1 MSFSSGPFVP
11 RAERHL
17 PFTGPP
23 LTAAPLTDA
32 PLTDAAHHGAAHHG
46 AVRPGAVHRD
56 QPVRRASPDGCSPW
70 IVTLCTRHSDG
81 RSGTHSFVEWALTSP
96 QAIASAVRRA
106 STPAA
111 CRRRRDAVVEAGATA
126 VAEFWP
132 DVRSSTHPGGPCAL
146 PAVVPR
152 PRPATVGGAA
162 RDHGDPRR
170 YWAGGANVY
179 ALYARAGAWADPGS
193 PGEKGA
199 PAEPGVARGGRD
211 ARDNAGPV
219 AHC

>member
-17 PFTGPP
+17 PLTGPP
-23 LTAAPLTDA
+23 LT
-32 PLTDAAHHGAAHHG
+32 G
-46 AVRPGAVHRD
+46 AVHHGAVHRD

-70 IVTLCTRHSDG
+70 IVTLRIRHSDG

-111 CRRRRDAVVEAGATA
+111 RRRRRDAVVEAGATA
-126 VAEFWP
+126 LAEFWP
-132 DVRSSTHPGGPCAL
+132 DVRSPVHSGDPSVNPGEPCAMSGG
-146 PAVVPR
+146 VR
-152 PRPATVGGAA
+152 SPRPAAVAGAA

-179 ALYARAGAWADPGS
+179 ALYARAGSWAEPRS
-193 PGEKGA
+193 PGEKGM
-199 PAEPGVARGGRD
+199 PGEPGAARE
-211 ARDNAGPV
+211 AAGPV

>member
-17 PFTGPP
+17 PLDGPPFTGPP
-23 LTAAPLTDA
+23 LDGPPLT
-32 PLTDAAHHGAAHHG
+32 GAAHRG
-46 AVRPGAVHRD
+46 AVRTGVVHRD

-70 IVTLCTRHSDG
+70 IVTLRTRHSDG

-106 STPAA
+106 ATPVAR
-111 CRRRRDAVVEAGATA
+111 RRRRDAVVEVDATA

-132 DVRSSTHPGGPCAL
+132 DVRSSTHPGGPYAL
-146 PAVVPR
+146 PGEVPH
-152 PRPATVGGAA
+152 PRPAAVGGAA

-179 ALYARAGAWADPGS
+179 ALSARAGAWAEPGS

-199 PAEPGVARGGRD
+199 PAEPGAARGGRD
-211 ARDNAGPV
+211 VRDGAGPV